1 MLKFFTTLLV
11 GAVMSCCGISQLYA
25 AAISYTVIQST
36 ATSGVSVV
44 VNELN
49 EKRNYDCFF
58 EGRTCVLA
66 TTTPVLY
73 ATSSI
78 KIISLEEATTALA
91 SKEQKP
97 DAPVSTIL
105 DTNQRLPLME
115 VPKGAS
121 FVAGA
126 ASSSRVAFYTTQ
138 GGGYSNTSSR
148 TYWVFDKA
156 TKETTFFA
164 ERIPVGWDL
173 ISDLYHIF
181 SWSPD
186 GKHLVYASDRSG
198 AQSLYLVDVKEKLA
212 ASDLKGKQLI
222 ARQYT
227 VADFVTATTSVFYI
241 ANRDEP
247 HTWNLYELPFDGL
260 VPKLID
266 SNVMYT
272 NELILQNGV
281 VVYTKDEAGRGV
293 LKGYDTA
300 KKEAFS
306 FGGVAYGNLLIGKS
320 EIINKPFKGV
330 VLPSASSTD
339 TALIWLH
346 GGPYRQTAA
355 TRHSYGSY
363 ALYDW
368 MLELVRAQGVL
379 VVKSDYPGSY
389 GFGVKYANSLVGQM
403 GVSDMKDIKAIIIY
417 LKKKGIKHIY
427 ISGVSYGGYLT
438 LKAIED
444 LPTTFDGAIAIAPV
458 TDWKKL
464 LTDVHPSPFE
474 VDFQAKDQTQKD
486 KLFAKSSTLANRI
499 TNMTPTILVH
509 GSKDTTVPQT
519 QSFHYLIESKG
530 IPAVSMISLEG
541 EKHVLAGP
549 SQIEEMCRTIAKM
562 IKRNPECS
570 LSK

>member
-1 MLKFFTTLLV
+1 MKVYATLFIGVASL
-11 GAVMSCCGISQLYA
+11 ALGIASASA
-25 AAISYTVIQST
+25 AAISYTIIQST
-36 ATSGVSVV
+36 ATSGVNVT
-44 VNELN
+44 VNQLN
-49 EKRNYDCFF
+49 EKKGYACFF
-58 EGRTCVLA
+58 EGRNCEMS
-66 TTTPVLY
+66 TTTPVVY

-78 KIISLEEATTALA
+78 KTISLEEASATLLL
-91 SKEQKP
+91 KPEKP
-97 DAPVSTIL
+97 DAPVSTVL
-105 DTNQRLPLME
+105 DTNQQLPLME
-115 VPKGAS
+115 VPKGAA
-121 FVAGA
+121 FVATH
-126 ASSSRVAFYTTQ
+126 ASSSRAAFYTTQ
-138 GGGYSNTSSR
+138 GGGYSQTSSR
-148 TYWVFDKA
+148 TYWIFDKV
-156 TKETTFFA
+156 TKETTLFA
-164 ERIPVGWDL
+164 ELIPLGWDL
-173 ISDLYHIF
+173 ISDLYHVF

-186 GKHLVYASDRSG
+186 GRHLVYASDRSG
-198 AQSLYLVDVKEKLA
+198 VQSLYLVEVKEKLA
-212 ASDLKGKQLI
+212 MSDLKGKQLI
-222 ARQYT
+222 ARKYT
-227 VADFVTATTSVFYI
+227 VADFVTGTSSVFYI
-241 ANRDEP
+241 ANRDEA
-247 HTWNLYELPFDGL
+247 HTWNLYELPFDGGA
-260 VPKLID
+260 PKLID

-272 NELILQNGV
+272 NELILHNGV

-300 KKEAFS
+300 KKEAFT
-306 FGGVAYGNLLIGKS
+306 FGGIEYGNLLIGKS
-320 EIINKPFKGV
+320 EILKSPFQGI

-389 GFGVKYANSLVGQM
+389 GFGVKYANSLVGKI
-403 GVSDMKDIKAIIIY
+403 GVTDMKDIKATVAY

-427 ISGVSYGGYLT
+427 VSGVSYGGYLT

-444 LPTTFDGAIAIAPV
+444 LPTTFEGAIAIAPV

-474 VDFQAKDQTQKD
+474 VDFQAKSQPQKD
-486 KLFAKSSTLANRI
+486 TLFAKASTLSNR
-499 TNMTPTILVH
+499 TSNTTPTLLIH
-509 GSKDTTVPQT
+509 GSKDSTVPQT
-519 QSFHYLIESKG
+519 QSLHYLIESKG

-549 SQIEEMCRTIAKM
+549 QQIEGVCKAIAGMLKKDM
-562 IKRNPECS
+562 VCD